1 MSSLVKA
8 LLIVAASAQDVM
20 EGLDII
26 PDGWGG
32 VNISSHGRALTPSL
46 GCQRCCSSNPS
57 ERDCSQGYNGM
68 AGVCCAGAGS
78 GFIGCCPLRS
88 SCVQCRSSWRCTNS
102 MSVSLA
108 SRCSICGA
116 ANDKPDACRFVGGM
130 RFGHYSGSHSS
141 PIVSMIILGLLIVSC
156 AACFYTQQQGAY
168 VVGQPGVVVQ
178 GQPGVMMQGGYPGGY
193 YGGGYGGGAGVAS
206 GAAAGFV
213 GGMLVGEMMDSG
225 GGYGGGYGGSYGDA
239 PAWASA

>member
-1 MSSLVKA
+1 
-8 LLIVAASAQDVM
+8 
-20 EGLDII
+20 
-26 PDGWGG
+26 
-32 VNISSHGRALTPSL
+32 
-46 GCQRCCSSNPS
+46 
-57 ERDCSQGYNGM
+57 
-68 AGVCCAGAGS
+68 
-78 GFIGCCPLRS
+78 
-88 SCVQCRSSWRCTNS
+88 

-116 ANDKPDACRFVGGM
+116 ANDKPDACRFVGGV

-178 GQPGVMMQGGYPGGY
+178 GQPGVVMQGGYPGGY

-213 GGMLVGEMMDSG
+213 GGMVVGEMMDSG
-225 GGYGGGYGGSYGDA
+225 GGYGGGYGGGARGYGRARGYEAPRGGSSWDSGSYSGLGAGVDLSFLLGA
-239 PAWASA
+239 GMLGLTVWNMGGGGRPEGWSLGALTHRLQNLDLWQMMMLFNLVQQVLGGGRRRGGYGGFGGFGRRPMYY

>member
-1 MSSLVKA
+1 MCSLVSA

-26 PDGWGG
+26 PDGW
-32 VNISSHGRALTPSL
+32 VNMTSRGRALIPSL

-168 VVGQPGVVVQ
+168 VVGQPGV
-178 GQPGVMMQGGYPGGY
+178 MMQGGY

-225 GGYGGGYGGSYGDA
+225 GGYGGGYGGGGYGGGDFGGGGGDA
-239 PAWASA
+239 GFAADE